1 MKKYLFFIVFFFFLA
16 KAKAQQEI
24 LYLPKYLFGAQFD
37 SIIEFTNTNKA
48 IIKLEGSS
56 IDNAYKISS
65 NSISI
70 ADSALR
76 IDADSSYHPRNT
88 FLNTATKTLTAS
100 DFGKRHIIGSNA
112 TFTFDE
118 FTSDGLEL
126 GDYIEFVKTDN
137 ATVTI
142 QTSGGAT
149 IEFSNDI
156 NSSNFTINETGIIF
170 FISADLFLFIGD

>member
-112 TFTFDE
+112 TFTFNGSTD
-118 FTSDGLEL
+118 DGLEL

-142 QTSGGAT
+142 QTSGAT
-149 IEFSNDI
+149 IEFSDNT